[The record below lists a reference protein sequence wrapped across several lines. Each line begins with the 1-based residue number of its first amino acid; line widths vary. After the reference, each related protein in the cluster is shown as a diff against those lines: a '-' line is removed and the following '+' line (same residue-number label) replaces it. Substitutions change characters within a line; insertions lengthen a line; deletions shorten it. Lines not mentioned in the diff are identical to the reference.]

1 MSMSPANADSSES
14 SNRAWTK
21 ITGGV
26 VDVPAAIAVTRVPG
40 VMVMDEAKRVTSRS
54 VAHRSGSSTIIGSA

>member
-1 MSMSPANADSSES
+1 MSPSRADSSDS
-14 SNRAWTK
+14 SNSAWTK

-40 VMVMDEAKRVTSRS
+40 VIVIDDAKRVTSRS
-54 VAHRSGSSTIIGSA
+54 VAQRIGSSTIIGWA